1 MVNLAAPSDLSHGL
15 IASMATTRLI
25 NRRSLIK
32 HLGASTSLFAASC
45 DSPLRAFVQNP
56 GARTFGIDVAKWG
69 GEIDWHEVVS
79 KLNPR
84 FVFVQA
90 YHVGKDEVSSYAN
103 PRFANYRRAL
113 QRLGL
118 LHGAYL
124 RCHPNANAETSIKKF
139 WAVYTPQAG
148 DILPTL
154 DIEEDYDNRCSLP
167 VQKRINQIDKMVQL
181 VSTRTNGQ
189 KPMIYTK
196 ARVWNELG
204 NPVQFSDCPLW
215 VVDYHSTSEPS
226 LPPTWSKFSFWQYAE
241 NLHGNGVEGTYD
253 GDYFNG
259 SEADLG
265 AYVVRK

>member
-1 MVNLAAPSDLSHGL
+1 M
-15 IASMATTRLI
+15 
-25 NRRSLIK
+25 
-32 HLGASTSLFAASC
+32 
-45 DSPLRAFVQNP
+45 
-56 GARTFGIDVAKWG
+56 
-69 GEIDWHEVVS
+69 VS
-79 KLNPR
+79 KLNLR

-90 YHVGKDEVSSYAN
+90 FHVGKDEVSSYAN

-154 DIEEDYDNRCSLP
+154 
-167 VQKRINQIDKMVQL
+167 
-181 VSTRTNGQ
+181 
-189 KPMIYTK
+189 
-196 ARVWNELG
+196 
-204 NPVQFSDCPLW
+204 
-215 VVDYHSTSEPS
+215 
-226 LPPTWSKFSFWQYAE
+226 PPTWSKFSFWQYAE

-265 AYVVRK
+265 AYLVRKQVLR